1 MTKRKNEQASEP
13 AKDNSDIKI
22 RIVDGASPPDPER
35 DSTPPPSGTD
45 GESVTAGKEVSSVE
59 KALAEAQNEAK
70 QNYDRLLRA
79 TAELEN
85 FKKRSAREMADFK
98 KFANESL
105 IKALLPVIDNLEL
118 AVQSSPSDEKSCSQ
132 VVEGVSLTLT
142 ELTKVLEG
150 FGVTAIAA
158 EGQPFDPR
166 YHQAFI
172 QEENDK
178 LPENTVIREFQKGYL
193 LHDRLIRPAM
203 VIVSK
208 KSGATNDGE

>member
-1 MTKRKNEQASEP
+1 MTKPNHDPASDP
-13 AKDNSDIKI
+13 AKDNSEIKI
-22 RIVDGASPPDPER
+22 RVADDASPSEPEK
-35 DSTPPPSGTD
+35 DSTPSPSGAEGGTTEK
-45 GESVTAGKEVSSVE
+45 GEELGDVQ
-59 KALAEAQNEAK
+59 KALTEAHNEAK

-105 IKALLPVIDNLEL
+105 IKALLPVIDSLEL
-118 AVQSSPSDEKSCSQ
+118 AIQSSPNAEESCRQ

-142 ELTKVLEG
+142 ELTKILEQ
-150 FGVTAIAA
+150 FGVKAIDA
-158 EGQPFDPR
+158 EGQPFDPK
-166 YHQAFI
+166 YHQAFV

-178 LPENTVIREFQKGYL
+178 LPENTVIKEFQKGYL
-193 LHDRLIRPAM
+193 LNDRLIRPAM

-208 KSGATNDGE
+208 KSGAAKGGE